1 MSCDLWHDQIGPYL
15 DGELAFSHEGEV
27 AEHLRGC
34 AACNAFAA
42 EALHLKRSVAQAGLR
57 YQPTAEFRDRIAQSL
72 GAKPGRRRL
81 PWLTFALAAALLIA
95 VAAGSFGLRD
105 RATGVDREIADMH
118 LNTLASANPVDV
130 VSTDMHTVKPWFQ
143 GKVPFT
149 FNLPELANSPFTLL
163 GGRVVYLRGTPCAQL
178 LFQYRLHRITMLI
191 GPENLLGGADE
202 PKLRDNFHLIR
213 WEKNG
218 YAYAT
223 IGDAGTD
230 TLRDLSQRMRAVQ

>member
-1 MSCDLWHDQIGPYL
+1 
-15 DGELAFSHEGEV
+15 
-27 AEHLRGC
+27 
-34 AACNAFAA
+34 
-42 EALHLKRSVAQAGLR
+42 
-57 YQPTAEFRDRIAQSL
+57 
-72 GAKPGRRRL
+72 
-81 PWLTFALAAALLIA
+81 
-95 VAAGSFGLRD
+95 
-105 RATGVDREIADMH
+105 VDREIADMH